1 MTDEQYSLISNEWI
15 DKRIETLEAIR
26 DQLIKEDMP
35 YNSTQNR
42 IDELRSIK
50 ELQLIPSEK
59 LLQQEVSNENIYNQ
73 ATIYILEDFITSI
86 DSFFMGAK
94 WMQEQLKSK

>member
-1 MTDEQYSLISNEWI
+1 MKIKLQDYSLISNEWI

-59 LLQQEVSNENIYNQ
+59 LANVCYTEGAWSISSFAQNELTYEENKQEFLNSEIKIQ
-73 ATIYILEDFITSI
+73 
-86 DSFFMGAK
+86 
-94 WMQEQLKSK
+94 

>member
-1 MTDEQYSLISNEWI
+1 MKIKLQEYSLISNKWI

-59 LLQQEVSNENIYNQ
+59 LALQSWKAGFDDDKHLESTKALVSAINSFLTSEIE
-73 ATIYILEDFITSI
+73 LPIT
-86 DSFFMGAK
+86 
-94 WMQEQLKSK
+94 

>member
-1 MTDEQYSLISNEWI
+1 MKIKLQGYSLISNEWI

-59 LLQQEVSNENIYNQ
+59 LADRVYEEGSGGFDY
-73 ATIYILEDFITSI
+73 DHHTSMAQYEKDKQYFLNSEI
-86 DSFFMGAK
+86 EI
-94 WMQEQLKSK
+94 Q